1 MRKFL
6 AILMATLM
14 ASVFMA
20 GAAGAQDPVVGS
32 MTPDPASVPEAGDYE
47 ITATVT
53 GMIPDSTVLMSVCT
67 APGDT
72 LVPGV
77 SSADDIA
84 AAAAAISPLE
94 HCDVA
99 NAVTV
104 QVDSAGGFTQAMS
117 VTIGDNTFFSAGAL
131 DGSQIA
137 GTWVPVVDAETAAAI
152 AAAQAEAAEL
162 AVTGTEST
170 TLALFG
176 AALLML
182 GAAAVYGSRRFETV

>member
-20 GAAGAQDPVVGS
+20 GAAGAQDVVVGT
-32 MTPDPASVPEAGDYE
+32 MTPDPASVPAAGDYE

-53 GMIPDSTVLMSVCT
+53 DMIPDSTVLMSVCT

-77 SSADDIA
+77 SSADEIA

-137 GTWVPVVDAETAAAI
+137 GTWVPIVDPAAA
-152 AAAQAEAAEL
+152 AAAAEL

-182 GAAAVYGSRRFETV
+182 GATAVYGSRRFETA